1 MGWWRHVLSPRSEVL
16 SQSSRT
22 RSPAPLNEPRL
33 SAACFFTASRKA
45 KQYNVVS
52 AFFSWNPGLTI
63 YLSYDKRFMIMNLNW
78 GNPFLSE
85 TLSPRWWVW
94 SVFFF
99 CFFLEFNVD
108 NKVLTIA
115 FLLVSPPLAV
125 GRRHVPRSVAS
136 SGSGRMRQCAQL
148 SAGWGSA
155 CLLWLFVFNQGYSV
169 AYLCF
174 CCQMTAW
181 IFVKFDEV
189 VDALRNSLSCAHR
202 EEACRGE
209 VECRFIL
216 PGCKI
221 NKYIFKVNKEPKLD
235 ECRFPPGSQLGW
247 RGRDNRN
254 WDFFSDHIAP
264 NFNASKHIR

>member
-1 MGWWRHVLSPRSEVL
+1 M
-16 SQSSRT
+16 
-22 RSPAPLNEPRL
+22 
-33 SAACFFTASRKA
+33 
-45 KQYNVVS
+45 
-52 AFFSWNPGLTI
+52 
-63 YLSYDKRFMIMNLNW
+63 
-78 GNPFLSE
+78 
-85 TLSPRWWVW
+85 
-94 SVFFF
+94 FFF

-189 VDALRNSLSCAHR
+189 VDVLRNSLSCAHR

-221 NKYIFKVNKEPKLD
+221 NKYFFKVNKEPKLD

-254 WDFFSDHIAP
+254 WDFFLIILLQTLMHQSISGKEWICRSSGSSGRQPCQSAK
-264 NFNASKHIR
+264 SWLSQTWSLTG